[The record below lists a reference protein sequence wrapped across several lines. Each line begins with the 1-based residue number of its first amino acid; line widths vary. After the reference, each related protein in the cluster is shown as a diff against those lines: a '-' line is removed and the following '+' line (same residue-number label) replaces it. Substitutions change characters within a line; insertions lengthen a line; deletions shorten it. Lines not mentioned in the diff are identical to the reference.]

1 MKRYLP
7 FIIVVVVALVTL
19 ASGTVLYRAKR
30 PSLLTMP
37 KSALV
42 SGSVAAD
49 SMHIR
54 GPASAPVTI
63 EEFGDFQCPPCG
75 TLSDPINHLERDY
88 RPRLR
93 VIFRHFPLP
102 NHAHAREAAFAS
114 EAAGLQGR
122 FWEMHDLLYR
132 EQSVW
137 SNQADVR
144 PLFESY
150 AGMLRLNVDR
160 FKKDIESEQVE
171 EHVAS
176 DQKHGAALGVRTT
189 PTVFLNDRA
198 LAPTSLN
205 PTGLH
210 AAIDAAMNATPPPP
224 QSLLVKPKPPLER
237 Q

>member
-19 ASGTVLYRAKR
+19 ATGTVLYRAKR
-30 PSLLTMP
+30 PAVLTIP

-42 SGSVAAD
+42 PGSGAAD
-49 SMHIR
+49 SIHIR
-54 GPASAPVTI
+54 GPASAPVTL

-75 TLSDPINHLERDY
+75 KLSDPINQLEREY

-102 NHAHAREAAFAS
+102 IHAHAREAALAS

-137 SNQADVR
+137 SEAGDVG
-144 PLFESY
+144 PLFNSY

-160 FKKDIESEQVE
+160 FKKDMESEQVE

-176 DQKHGAALGVRTT
+176 DQKHGAALGVSTT

-198 LAPTSLN
+198 LPPTSLN
-205 PTGLH
+205 PTGLR
-210 AAIDAAMNATPPPP
+210 AAIDAAMKTPPHT
-224 QSLLVKPKPPLER
+224 
-237 Q
+237 

>member
-7 FIIVVVVALVTL
+7 FIIVVVAALVTL

-30 PSLLTMP
+30 PAVLTIP

-42 SGSVAAD
+42 SGSGDAD

-54 GPASAPVTI
+54 GPASARVTI

-75 TLSDPINHLERDY
+75 KLSDPINQLERDY

-160 FKKDIESEQVE
+160 FKKDMESEQVE

-198 LAPTSLN
+198 LAPINLN

-210 AAIDAAMNATPPPP
+210 AAIDAAMKTPPPHT
-224 QSLLVKPKPPLER
+224 
-237 Q
+237 

>member
-19 ASGTVLYRAKR
+19 ATGTVLYRAKR
-30 PSLLTMP
+30 PAVLTIP

-42 SGSVAAD
+42 PGSGAAD
-49 SMHIR
+49 SIHIR
-54 GPASAPVTI
+54 GPASAPVTL

-75 TLSDPINHLERDY
+75 KLSDPINQLEREY

-102 NHAHAREAAFAS
+102 IHAHAREAALAS

-137 SNQADVR
+137 SQAGDVG
-144 PLFESY
+144 PLFNSY

-160 FKKDIESEQVE
+160 FKKDMESEQVE

-176 DQKHGAALGVRTT
+176 DQKHGAALGVSTT

-198 LAPTSLN
+198 LPPISLN
-205 PTGLH
+205 PTGLR
-210 AAIDAAMNATPPPP
+210 AAIDAAMKTPPHT
-224 QSLLVKPKPPLER
+224 
-237 Q
+237 

>member
-7 FIIVVVVALVTL
+7 FIIVALVALLAIAGGGFLYQAKRSTNAAPKISKPETETSGESVHSLGPADAAVTL
-19 ASGTVLYRAKR
+19 
-30 PSLLTMP
+30 
-37 KSALV
+37 
-42 SGSVAAD
+42 
-49 SMHIR
+49 
-54 GPASAPVTI
+54 

-75 TLSDPINHLERDY
+75 TLSNPINQLERDY

-137 SNQADVR
+137 SNVADVR

-160 FKKDIESEQVE
+160 FKKDLESEQVE

-176 DQKHGAALGVRTT
+176 DQKRGVTLGVHTT

-210 AAIDAAMNATPPPP
+210 AAIDAAINTTPPHT
-224 QSLLVKPKPPLER
+224 
-237 Q
+237 

>member
-7 FIIVVVVALVTL
+7 FIIVVAVALVTL
-19 ASGTVLYRAKR
+19 ATGTVLYRAKR
-30 PSLLTMP
+30 PAVLTIP

-42 SGSVAAD
+42 PGSGAAD
-49 SMHIR
+49 SIHIR
-54 GPASAPVTI
+54 GPASAPVTL

-75 TLSDPINHLERDY
+75 KLSDPINQLEREY

-102 NHAHAREAAFAS
+102 IHAHAREAALAS

-137 SNQADVR
+137 SQAGDVG
-144 PLFESY
+144 PLFNSY

-160 FKKDIESEQVE
+160 FKKDMESEQVKVR
-171 EHVAS
+171 VAS
-176 DQKHGAALGVRTT
+176 DQKHGGAVGVHTT

-198 LAPTSLN
+198 LPPISLN
-205 PTGLH
+205 PTGLR
-210 AAIDAAMNATPPPP
+210 AAIDAAMKTPPHT
-224 QSLLVKPKPPLER
+224 
-237 Q
+237 

>member
-7 FIIVVVVALVTL
+7 FIIVVVGALVTL

-30 PSLLTMP
+30 PSVFTIP

-42 SGSVAAD
+42 SGSGAAD
-49 SMHIR
+49 SIHIR
-54 GPASAPVTI
+54 GSANAPVTI

-75 TLSDPINHLERDY
+75 ALSDPINQLEREY

-93 VIFRHFPLP
+93 VVFRHFPLP
-102 NHAHAREAAFAS
+102 NHAHAREAAFVS

-132 EQSVW
+132 EQPVW
-137 SNQADVR
+137 SKAADVR
-144 PLFESY
+144 LLFDSY
-150 AGMLRLNVDR
+150 AGMLGLNVDR
-160 FKKDIESEQVE
+160 FKKDMESEQVK

-176 DQKHGAALGVRTT
+176 DQKHGDAVGVNTT

-198 LAPTSLN
+198 LAPSRLN

-210 AAIDAAMNATPPPP
+210 AAIDAAMNATPPP
-224 QSLLVKPKPPLER
+224 
-237 Q
+237 

>member
-30 PSLLTMP
+30 PSVLTIP

-42 SGSVAAD
+42 SGSGAAD
-49 SMHIR
+49 SIHIR
-54 GPASAPVTI
+54 GPANAPVTI

-75 TLSDPINHLERDY
+75 ALSDPINQLEREY

-102 NHAHAREAAFAS
+102 NHAHAREAAFVS

-137 SNQADVR
+137 SKAADVR
-144 PLFESY
+144 LLFDSY
-150 AGMLRLNVDR
+150 AGMLGLNVDR
-160 FKKDIESEQVE
+160 FKKDIESEQVKVR
-171 EHVAS
+171 VAS
-176 DQKHGAALGVRTT
+176 DQKHGAALGVNTT

-210 AAIDAAMNATPPPP
+210 AAIDAAINATPLPP
-224 QSLLVKPKPPLER
+224 
-237 Q
+237 

>member
-19 ASGTVLYRAKR
+19 ATGTVLYRAKR
-30 PSLLTMP
+30 PAVLTIP
-37 KSALV
+37 KSAPV
-42 SGSVAAD
+42 SGSGAAD
-49 SMHIR
+49 SIHIR
-54 GPASAPVTI
+54 GPASAPVTL

-75 TLSDPINHLERDY
+75 KLSDPINQLEREY

-102 NHAHAREAAFAS
+102 IHAHAREAALAS

-137 SNQADVR
+137 SQAGDVG
-144 PLFESY
+144 PLFNSY

-160 FKKDIESEQVE
+160 FKKDMESEQAE

-176 DQKHGAALGVRTT
+176 DQKHGAALGVSTT

-198 LAPTSLN
+198 LPPISLN
-205 PTGLH
+205 PTGLR
-210 AAIDAAMNATPPPP
+210 AAIDAAMKTPPHT
-224 QSLLVKPKPPLER
+224 
-237 Q
+237 

>member
-30 PSLLTMP
+30 PSVLTIP
-37 KSALV
+37 KSAAV
-42 SGSVAAD
+42 SGSGGAD
-49 SMHIR
+49 SIHIR

-75 TLSDPINHLERDY
+75 KLSDPINQLEREY

-137 SNQADVR
+137 SEAADVQL
-144 PLFESY
+144 LFDSY
-150 AGMLRLNVDR
+150 AGMLGLNIDR
-160 FKKDIESEQVE
+160 FKKDMESEQVKVR
-171 EHVAS
+171 VAS
-176 DQKHGAALGVRTT
+176 DQKHGDAVGVHTT
-189 PTVFLNDRA
+189 PTVFLNNRA
-198 LAPTSLN
+198 LAPISLN

-210 AAIDAAMNATPPPP
+210 AAIDAAMNATQPP
-224 QSLLVKPKPPLER
+224 
-237 Q
+237 

>member
-19 ASGTVLYRAKR
+19 GTGTVLYRAKR
-30 PSLLTMP
+30 PSVLTIP
-37 KSALV
+37 KSALA
-42 SGSVAAD
+42 SGSGGAD

-54 GPASAPVTI
+54 GPASAPVTL

-75 TLSDPINHLERDY
+75 KLSDPINQLEREY

-93 VIFRHFPLP
+93 VIFHHFPLP
-102 NHAHAREAAFAS
+102 IHAHAREAALAS

-137 SNQADVR
+137 SEAGDVG
-144 PLFESY
+144 PLFNSY
-150 AGMLRLNVDR
+150 AGMLGLNVDR
-160 FKKDIESEQVE
+160 FKKDMESEQVE

-189 PTVFLNDRA
+189 PTVFLNDQA

-205 PTGLH
+205 PTGLR
-210 AAIDAAMNATPPPP
+210 AAIDAAMKTPPHT
-224 QSLLVKPKPPLER
+224 
-237 Q
+237 

>member
-19 ASGTVLYRAKR
+19 ATGTVLYRAKR
-30 PSLLTMP
+30 PAVLTIP

-42 SGSVAAD
+42 PGSGAAD

-54 GPASAPVTI
+54 GPASAPVTL

-75 TLSDPINHLERDY
+75 KLSDPINQLEREY

-102 NHAHAREAAFAS
+102 IHAHAREAALAS

-137 SNQADVR
+137 SEAGDVG
-144 PLFESY
+144 PLFNSY

-160 FKKDIESEQVE
+160 FKKDMESEQVE

-176 DQKHGAALGVRTT
+176 DQKHGAALGVHTT

-198 LAPTSLN
+198 LAPTRLN

-210 AAIDAAMNATPPPP
+210 AAIDAAMNATPPHT
-224 QSLLVKPKPPLER
+224 
-237 Q
+237 

>member
-19 ASGTVLYRAKR
+19 ATGTVLYRAKR
-30 PSLLTMP
+30 PAVLTIP

-42 SGSVAAD
+42 PGSGAAD

-54 GPASAPVTI
+54 GPASAPVTL

-75 TLSDPINHLERDY
+75 KLSDPINQLEREY

-102 NHAHAREAAFAS
+102 IHAHAREAALAS

-137 SNQADVR
+137 SEAGDVG
-144 PLFESY
+144 PLFNSY

-160 FKKDIESEQVE
+160 FKKDMESEQVE

-176 DQKHGAALGVRTT
+176 DQKHGAALGVHTT

-205 PTGLH
+205 PTGLR
-210 AAIDAAMNATPPPP
+210 AAIDAAMKTPPHT
-224 QSLLVKPKPPLER
+224 
-237 Q
+237 

>member
-7 FIIVVVVALVTL
+7 FIIVVVVAFVTL

-30 PSLLTMP
+30 PSVLTIP
-37 KSALV
+37 KSALL
-42 SGSVAAD
+42 SGTGAD
-49 SMHIR
+49 DSIHVR
-54 GPASAPVTI
+54 GPANAPVTI

-75 TLSDPINHLERDY
+75 TLSDPMNQLEREY

-102 NHAHAREAAFAS
+102 NHAHAREAAFVS

-137 SNQADVR
+137 SKAADVR
-144 PLFESY
+144 LLFDSY
-150 AGMLRLNVDR
+150 AGMLGLNVDR
-160 FKKDIESEQVE
+160 FKKDMESEQVKVR
-171 EHVAS
+171 VAS

-198 LAPTSLN
+198 LAPISLN
-205 PTGLH
+205 PTGLR
-210 AAIDAAMNATPPPP
+210 AAIDAAIKTTPPHT
-224 QSLLVKPKPPLER
+224 
-237 Q
+237 

>member
-19 ASGTVLYRAKR
+19 AIGTVIYRAKR
-30 PSLLTMP
+30 PAVLTIP
-37 KSALV
+37 KSALLPG
-42 SGSVAAD
+42 SGAAD

-54 GPASAPVTI
+54 GPASAPVTL

-75 TLSDPINHLERDY
+75 KLSDPINQLERDY

-102 NHAHAREAAFAS
+102 VHAHAREAALAS

-137 SNQADVR
+137 SQAGDVG
-144 PLFESY
+144 PLFNSY
-150 AGMLRLNVDR
+150 AGMLGLNVDR
-160 FKKDIESEQVE
+160 FKKDRESEQVE

-176 DQKHGAALGVRTT
+176 DQKHGAALGVRNT
-189 PTVFLNDRA
+189 PTVFLNDQA

-205 PTGLH
+205 PAGLR
-210 AAIDAAMNATPPPP
+210 AAIDAAMKTPPHT
-224 QSLLVKPKPPLER
+224 
-237 Q
+237 

>member
-7 FIIVVVVALVTL
+7 FIIVVVAALVTL

-30 PSLLTMP
+30 PVVLTIP

-42 SGSVAAD
+42 SGSGDAD

-54 GPASAPVTI
+54 GPASARVTI

-150 AGMLRLNVDR
+150 ARMLRLNVDR
-160 FKKDIESEQVE
+160 FKKDMESEQVE

-198 LAPTSLN
+198 LAPISLN

-210 AAIDAAMNATPPPP
+210 AAIDAAMKTPPPHT
-224 QSLLVKPKPPLER
+224 
-237 Q
+237 

>member
-7 FIIVVVVALVTL
+7 FIIVVVVALVAL

-30 PSLLTMP
+30 PSILTIP

-42 SGSVAAD
+42 SGSGGAD
-49 SMHIR
+49 SIHIR

-75 TLSDPINHLERDY
+75 KLSDPINQLEREY

-93 VIFRHFPLP
+93 VIFRHFPLL

-132 EQSVW
+132 EQPVW
-137 SNQADVR
+137 SEAADVQL
-144 PLFESY
+144 LFNSY
-150 AGMLRLNVDR
+150 AGMLGLNVDR
-160 FKKDIESEQVE
+160 FKKDMEGEQVK
-171 EHVAS
+171 VRVSS
-176 DQKHGAALGVRTT
+176 DQRHGAALCGMSTPMAFLKVRVLDTA
-189 PTVFLNDRA
+189 R
-198 LAPTSLN
+198 LN
-205 PTGLH
+205 PT
-210 AAIDAAMNATPPPP
+210 DW
-224 QSLLVKPKPPLER
+224 
-237 Q
+237 

>member
-19 ASGTVLYRAKR
+19 ATGTVLYRAKR
-30 PSLLTMP
+30 PAVLTIP
-37 KSALV
+37 KSAPV
-42 SGSVAAD
+42 SGSGAAD
-49 SMHIR
+49 SIHIR
-54 GPASAPVTI
+54 GPASAPVTL

-75 TLSDPINHLERDY
+75 KLSDPINQLEREY

-102 NHAHAREAAFAS
+102 IHAHAREAALAS

-137 SNQADVR
+137 SQAGDVG
-144 PLFESY
+144 PLFNSY

-160 FKKDIESEQVE
+160 FKKDMESEQVE

-176 DQKHGAALGVRTT
+176 DQKHGAALGVSTT

-198 LAPTSLN
+198 LPPISLN
-205 PTGLH
+205 PTGLR
-210 AAIDAAMNATPPPP
+210 AAIDAAMKTPPHT
-224 QSLLVKPKPPLER
+224 
-237 Q
+237 

>member
-19 ASGTVLYRAKR
+19 TSGTILYRAKR
-30 PSLLTMP
+30 PSVLTIP
-37 KSALV
+37 KSALAPG
-42 SGSVAAD
+42 SGPAE

-54 GPASAPVTI
+54 GPASAPVTL

-75 TLSDPINHLERDY
+75 KLSDPINQLEREY

-102 NHAHAREAAFAS
+102 IHAHAREAALAS

-137 SNQADVR
+137 SEAGDVG
-144 PLFESY
+144 PLFNSY

-160 FKKDIESEQVE
+160 FKKDMESEQVE

-176 DQKHGAALGVRTT
+176 DQKRGAALGVGTT

-198 LAPTSLN
+198 LAPTNLN
-205 PTGLH
+205 PTGLR
-210 AAIDAAMNATPPPP
+210 AAIDAAMKTPPHT
-224 QSLLVKPKPPLER
+224 
-237 Q
+237 

>member
-30 PSLLTMP
+30 PSLLTIP

-42 SGSVAAD
+42 SGSVAPD

-54 GPASAPVTI
+54 GPASAPVTL

-75 TLSDPINHLERDY
+75 TLSDPINQLEREY

-93 VIFRHFPLP
+93 VIFRHFPFP

-122 FWEMHDLLYR
+122 
-132 EQSVW
+132 SV
-137 SNQADVR
+137 
-144 PLFESY
+144 
-150 AGMLRLNVDR
+150 RLHSTWFSSPNV
-160 FKKDIESEQVE
+160 
-171 EHVAS
+171 
-176 DQKHGAALGVRTT
+176 
-189 PTVFLNDRA
+189 
-198 LAPTSLN
+198 
-205 PTGLH
+205 
-210 AAIDAAMNATPPPP
+210 
-224 QSLLVKPKPPLER
+224 
-237 Q
+237 